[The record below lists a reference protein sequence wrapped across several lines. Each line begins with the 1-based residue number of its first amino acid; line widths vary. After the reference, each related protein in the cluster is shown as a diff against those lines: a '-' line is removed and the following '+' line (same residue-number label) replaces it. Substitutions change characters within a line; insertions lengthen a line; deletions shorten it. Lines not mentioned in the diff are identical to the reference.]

1 MQGKTIIALAL
12 VFIPPS
18 VGWGQQIGI
27 PQKPTDVIPAGYEQV
42 LQVSAEGDLVW
53 VPRKVE
59 AAEQQLAPP
68 PPPPYDPPIGWRWVP
83 IYNGMNFLN
92 WVLEPALTFW
102 DRYEALIKYVGGIFL
117 AILNVFS
124 FRLGHSKG
132 MTTVQKPDTSPV
144 RSR

>member
-1 MQGKTIIALAL
+1 MNGKTMITLSVVLILA
-12 VFIPPS
+12 S
-18 VGWGQQIGI
+18 VGWGQQVGI
-27 PQKPTDVIPAGYEQV
+27 PQKPTYGIPAGYEQV

-83 IYNGMNFLN
+83 IYNGMKFIN

-102 DRYEALIKYVGGIFL
+102 DRYEALIKYIGGIFL

-124 FRLGHSKG
+124 FRLGHSRG
-132 MTTVQKPDTSPV
+132 MTTVQGPDTSRV
-144 RSR
+144 RNR